1 MARAYLP
8 DKSNVQRSTI
18 MTLPIPFE
26 FLSTAAD
33 VLEGVDLAGRNVI
46 VTGGAAGIGLETS
59 RALAAA
65 GATVTIAA
73 RRTDDAKY
81 AVAEL
86 KRTMPKARLNVRRL
100 DLADLSS
107 VHEFIEGWNEPLHV
121 LVNNAGV
128 MAIPELQRTAE
139 GREMQ
144 FATNFLGHF
153 ALSLGLKPH
162 LAKANRSRVV
172 NVASTGN
179 LFAPVFWDDPD
190 FRFIPYDPLLAYAQS
205 KTACLL
211 MSVGIAHQ
219 WANDGITSNALNP
232 GAIATGLQ
240 KHTGGLRTPEHLRK
254 TVEQGAATSVLLAGS
269 PLVEAVSGRY
279 FDDCQ
284 EAPVV
289 VERGAG
295 PFKGVANYALN
306 EQNAARLW
314 DLATRMLVGR
324 S

>member
-1 MARAYLP
+1 
-8 DKSNVQRSTI
+8 
-18 MTLPIPFE
+18 MTSPIPFG
-26 FLSTAAD
+26 FSSTAAA
-33 VLEGVDLAGRNVI
+33 VLEGIDLAGRNVI

-65 GATVTIAA
+65 GAAVTIAA
-73 RRTDDAKY
+73 RRSDQAES

-86 KRTMPKARLNVRRL
+86 RRAMPQARLRVRRL
-100 DLADLSS
+100 DLADLSC
-107 VHEFIEGWNEPLHV
+107 VQEFAESWDEPLHV

-144 FATNFLGHF
+144 FATNYLGHF
-153 ALSLGLKPH
+153 ALALGLRAH
-162 LAKANRSRVV
+162 LAKANGARVV
-172 NVASTGN
+172 SVASSGN

-190 FRFIPYDPLLAYAQS
+190 FRFIPYDPLLAYGQS
-205 KTACLL
+205 KTACIL
-211 MSVGIAHQ
+211 MSVGITQ
-219 WANDGITSNALNP
+219 RWASDGITCNALNP

-254 TVEQGAATSVLLAGS
+254 SIEQGASTSVLLAGS
-269 PLVEAVSGRY
+269 PLVEGVSGRY

-289 VERGAG
+289 DNRGPG
-295 PFKGVANYALN
+295 PLKG
-306 EQNAARLW
+306 AARYTVDPDNALRLW
-314 DLATRMLVGR
+314 EMTKRMLG
-324 S
+324 SPL

>member
-1 MARAYLP
+1 
-8 DKSNVQRSTI
+8 
-18 MTLPIPFE
+18 MTMTTPIPFG
-26 FLSTAAD
+26 FSSTAAD
-33 VLEGVDLAGRNVI
+33 VLEGVDLSGRNVI
-46 VTGGAAGIGLETS
+46 VTGGAAGIGLETT

-65 GATVTIAA
+65 GADVTVAA
-73 RRTDDAKY
+73 RRPNEAEN

-86 KRTMPKARLNVRRL
+86 KRAMPEARLRVRRL

-107 VHEFIEGWNEPLHV
+107 VRAFVEGWDEPLHI
-121 LVNNAGV
+121 LVNNGGV

-144 FATNFLGHF
+144 FATNYLGHF
-153 ALSLGLKPH
+153 ALALGLRPH
-162 LAKANRSRVV
+162 LARANGARVV
-172 NVASTGN
+172 SVASTGN

-205 KTACLL
+205 KTACIL
-211 MSVGIAHQ
+211 MSVGIAQ
-219 WANDGITSNALNP
+219 KWARDGITSNALNP

-269 PLVEAVSGRY
+269 PLLECVSGSY

-284 EAPVV
+284 RAPVV
-289 VERGAG
+289 DERGSG
-295 PFKGVANYALN
+295 PFNGVARYALD
-306 EQNAARLW
+306 EQSAVRLW
-314 DLATRMLVGR
+314 EMATRMLAGR
-324 S
+324 